1 MKQKY
6 WMDICNSNYFFRN
19 FTESIYKPIGFD
31 FSSCSYFLTASLV
44 TAVKGVACVLPD
56 LTFFPSIHRTPNR
69 TFEISR
75 EFIHV

>member
-6 WMDICNSNYFFRN
+6 WMDICNSNCFFRN
-19 FTESIYKPIGFD
+19 FTESIYKSICVD

-44 TAVKGVACVLPD
+44 TAVKGVVFVLPD
-56 LTFFPSIHRTPNR
+56 LTFFPSIHWTPNR

-75 EFIHV
+75 EFVHV